1 MNKYQRIPIVLL
13 FALALVMTGM
23 GTPQAGSDV
32 PLMTIDDLKAMLD
45 DPDLLVLDVRRG
57 KDWTSSEF
65 KIKGVTYAKPDA
77 YDTWANTY
85 PKDKKIVLYCA

>member
-1 MNKYQRIPIVLL
+1 MNNRLRIPIVLL
-13 FALALVMTGM
+13 FALTLVMTSLGM
-23 GTPQAGSDV
+23 PQAGSDV
-32 PLMTIDDLKAMLD
+32 PLMTTDELNAMLD

-65 KIKGVTYAKPDA
+65 KIKGATYAKPEA